1 MTEKKPRFCVHCQK
15 PIETGFS
22 CNECK
27 LENRRKVTRKGQH
40 AFYLRR
46 KQAFKNLQ
54 EENAKLKQIIEEL
67 KHAN

>member
-1 MTEKKPRFCVHCQK
+1 MTEEIRYCSTCKT
-15 PIETGFS
+15 PIEKGFL
-22 CNECK
+22 CDECK
-27 LENRRKVTRKGQH
+27 KKKRKKMTRDAQH
-40 AFYLRR
+40 AYYLRR

>member
-1 MTEKKPRFCVHCQK
+1 MTDGIRYCSSCKTQIEK
-15 PIETGFS
+15 GFL
-22 CNECK
+22 CDVCK
-27 LENRRKVTRKGQH
+27 KKKRKKMTRDAQH

-46 KQAFKNLQ
+46 KQAFQNLQ

>member
-1 MTEKKPRFCVHCQK
+1 MTEEIRYCSSCKTQ
-15 PIETGFS
+15 IEKGFL
-22 CNECK
+22 CDECK
-27 LENRRKVTRKGQH
+27 KKKRKKMTRDAQH

-67 KHAN
+67 KHEN